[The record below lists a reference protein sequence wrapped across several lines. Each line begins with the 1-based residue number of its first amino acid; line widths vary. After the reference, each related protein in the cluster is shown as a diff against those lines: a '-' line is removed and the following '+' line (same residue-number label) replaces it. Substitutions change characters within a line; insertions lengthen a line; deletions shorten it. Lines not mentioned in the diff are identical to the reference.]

1 MAPTNITK
9 TLLALTLVPLVGTL
23 SFACAAPADEPETAV
38 SSTAALQIEIDR
50 FTDALLG
57 HDTKTLETMMSS
69 ELVARGAER
78 HIGLDRFLEKQRA
91 AMISTFDL
99 KDGERPSFVVK
110 EVTPEGDAVR
120 VSLELRGEPLKK
132 PFYFVRESG
141 ELKLN
146 IAPPGFS
153 KAAPDGTLFGRESY
167 QVKNQNIYGNASATM
182 TCYRSSGAAATV
194 TVAPG
199 ARGTVYCDDTCGW
212 WAGSTFRMSGA
223 YDGPTR
229 KCDWNSW
236 GDDVYINLLDVGGWR
251 CNDGC

>member
-1 MAPTNITK
+1 MKITK
-9 TLLALTLVPLVGTL
+9 TLLALVPLVGTL
-23 SFACAAPADEPETAV
+23 TVACAAPADEPAAPENAV
-38 SSTAALQIEIDR
+38 STAALQTEIDR
-50 FTDALLG
+50 FTDVLLR
-57 HDTKTLETMMSS
+57 HDTKGLETMMSS

-91 AMISTFDL
+91 AMVSTFDL
-99 KDGERPSFVVK
+99 KEGERPSFVVK
-110 EVTPEGDAVR
+110 EATSEGDAVR

-182 TCYRSSGAAATV
+182 TCYRKSGAAGTV
-194 TVAPG
+194 TVAAG
-199 ARGTVYCDDTCGW
+199 ARGTVTCDDTCGW
-212 WAGSTFRMSGA
+212 WAGSTFQMSGS
-223 YDGPTR
+223 YGGPQR

-251 CNDGC
+251 CNDTC